1 MSTFLE
7 LCQDV
12 ARESE
17 VVSGLAPTT
26 VVNQTGDLLK
36 IVSRTREA
44 WRDIQISQNRV
55 VAENGGWRFLRKA
68 FPTTA
73 TLIVDQVRYAPTSL
87 DIDDHGEWIDG
98 ARITIWDPDIGV
110 ADQGPLTF
118 LDWPSFMRLYLEGT
132 QTSDKPVH
140 WSISDDGELCVGP
153 MPNKAYPIRGLYR
166 RMAQVLTEND
176 DTPLCPADY
185 HQVIVW
191 KSIIKLV
198 QADEAPRTV
207 LEDATRN
214 YLEILSALEASQ
226 LGRITVRSRPLA

>member
-17 VVSGLAPTT
+17 VVSGVAPTT
-26 VVNQTGDLLK
+26 VTGQTGDLLK
-36 IVSRTREA
+36 IVARTREA

-73 TLIVDQVRYAPTSL
+73 VLIVNTVRYMPTSL
-87 DIDDHGEWIDG
+87 NITDHGEWIDG

-110 ADQGPLTF
+110 SDQGPLTF
-118 LDWPSFMRLYLEGT
+118 IDWPSFMQLYLEGT
-132 QTSDKPVH
+132 QTASKPVN
-140 WSISDDGELCVGP
+140 WSVSDDGELCVGP
-153 MPNKAYPIRGLYR
+153 MPDKAYPIRGLYR
-166 RMAQVLTEND
+166 RAAQVLTAD
-176 DTPLCPADY
+176 DDEPLCPEDY

-191 KSIIKLV
+191 KSIMKLV

-214 YLEILSALEASQ
+214 YLDLMSALEASQ